1 MVRYFIY
8 SLSKDYGALTL
19 LFALQDRLGLQYVV
33 LTGQSDWA
41 DLMGSLSL
49 DVCCAGGQ
57 LRHR

>member
-19 LFALQDRLGLQYVV
+19 LFVPQDRPGLQYVV
-33 LTGQSDWA
+33 FAGQSDYVG
-41 DLMGSLSL
+41 LIGSLSL
-49 DVCCAGGQ
+49 DIRCVGGQ